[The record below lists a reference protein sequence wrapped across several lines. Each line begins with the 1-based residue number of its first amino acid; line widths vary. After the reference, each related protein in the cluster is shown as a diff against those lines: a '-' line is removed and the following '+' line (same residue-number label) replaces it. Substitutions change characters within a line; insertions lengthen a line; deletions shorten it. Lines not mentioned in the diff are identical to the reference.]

1 MWQNG
6 ETQLKAIKITYIN
19 KKDLVTCSKY
29 FIFQHHSTA
38 TSQVLSLR
46 LKCKGDGWLDAIY
59 PPSQAKMFPSLR
71 YRQVQSWI
79 MCLAFL
85 KPQPPL
91 MSVHSLLILA
101 VTCPPDGKLSHPL
114 FLGPSHM
121 SEQRE
126 TPQPHPS
133 VTSAFLGGFLPN
145 TSSTTASQQDVL
157 CGPQQCGDLH
167 LCQWCP
173 LWALVLVTASTGAP
187 LSCSGQ

>member
-1 MWQNG
+1 
-6 ETQLKAIKITYIN
+6 
-19 KKDLVTCSKY
+19 
-29 FIFQHHSTA
+29 
-38 TSQVLSLR
+38 
-46 LKCKGDGWLDAIY
+46 
-59 PPSQAKMFPSLR
+59 MFPSLR